1 MEKKTRNTS
10 LCWDDRSFSDYLFF
24 YVKRFL
30 SLIDR
35 NPEVAP
41 ALIYTHLN
49 TGHEPTGQRIRND
62 DHHLSRFLEEMQ
74 RNENTM
80 TIVLSDHGGK
90 TTDYAIETLPGNLEV
105 YSPMLF
111 MVVPDK
117 VEKRLGK
124 DRMNELRVNQKRLVT
139 VSDLHYT
146 ITSVVELADSD
157 TTISQTS
164 SLFRPVSTTRT
175 CADIKGL
182 LSEVMCRCEGWRKF
196 LNAKSLDV
204 IWLTEFAL
212 GQIINLVQA
221 QYLVGGTENKRKSG
235 FGNCA
240 RFDGKGIERPRQE
253 IVGKYY
259 ITTLILLVEPAY
271 GVKSKERFEV
281 KLRHSSVQK
290 HNIALIK
297 YTRLSF
303 YSKYEICAD
312 SGVDVKLGL
321 AQLRVRRVKGQWKR

>member
-1 MEKKTRNTS
+1 M
-10 LCWDDRSFSDYLFF
+10 
-24 YVKRFL
+24 KRFL

-62 DHHLSRFLEEMQ
+62 DHHLSRFLEEMA

-80 TIVLSDHGGK
+80 TIVLLDHGGK

-157 TTISQTS
+157 NTISQTS
-164 SLFRPVSTTRT
+164 SLFRPVSTTCT
-175 CADIKGL
+175 CADIKGF

-196 LNAKSLDV
+196 LNGKSLDV
-204 IWLTEFAL
+204 IWLAEFAL

-221 QYLVGGTENKRKSG
+221 QYLVGGTETNVKVDS
-235 FGNCA
+235 A
-240 RFDGKGIERPRQE
+240 IAPD
-253 IVGKYY
+253 
-259 ITTLILLVEPAY
+259 LLEKV
-271 GVKSKERFEV
+271 
-281 KLRHSSVQK
+281 LRD
-290 HNIALIK
+290 
-297 YTRLSF
+297 R
-303 YSKYEICAD
+303 
-312 SGVDVKLGL
+312 G
-321 AQLRVRRVKGQWKR
+321 RR